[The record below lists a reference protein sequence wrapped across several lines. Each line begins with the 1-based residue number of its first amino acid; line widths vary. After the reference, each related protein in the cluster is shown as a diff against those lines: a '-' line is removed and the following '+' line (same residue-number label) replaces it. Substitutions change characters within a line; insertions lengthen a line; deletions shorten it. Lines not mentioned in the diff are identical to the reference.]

1 MWLELGLLRYR
12 EQKLAK
18 TRSGLGFEDFV
29 AYFSGEDIPLYKL
42 REVYNYFQN
51 WQYVKN
57 FPVLPN
63 DDLYKVYGIVDEDV
77 DDAVIELAERWRV
90 KLPATFDGLEPVR
103 TVGDI
108 VHLLNR
114 LPQEMSPLS
123 PATKELTLVQLC
135 LTSETMCSGLVAARS
150 LTPKFSPSSL

>member
-1 MWLELGLLRYR
+1 MTLPLLFAGILGTFLAGTRLLRYR
-12 EQKLAK
+12 DQKLAK
-18 TRSGLGFEDFV
+18 TRSGLVFEDFV

-42 REVYNYFQN
+42 REVYDYFQN

-108 VHLLNR
+108 VRLLKR
-114 LPQEMSPLS
+114 LP
-123 PATKELTLVQLC
+123 
-135 LTSETMCSGLVAARS
+135 
-150 LTPKFSPSSL
+150 PKNESVKASN